1 MTHAIRNP
9 ARERLAA
16 GGLSLGIGIRQC
28 RSVDIATLMH
38 TAGFDWLFLDLE
50 HGPMALETACEI
62 AVAALAV
69 GIAPL
74 VRVPR
79 GQYAMATRA
88 LDGGALGVVMPH
100 VDTAEEAREVAD
112 HLRFPPDG
120 HRSVAGGAPQLGFR
134 NVSTRE
140 AAPALNAATLVVVML
155 ETPRAIENA
164 EAIAAVPGIDA
175 LLIGTNDLTAEMG
188 QPGEFGSEAVAAA
201 YGKVIAA
208 CRQHGKYPG
217 MGGVYSEELLRRY
230 VGLGMQLILCG
241 GDGGLLL
248 AAASQRA
255 GFVRGL
261 RT

>member
-1 MTHAIRNP
+1 LTVSVRNP

-16 GGLSLGIGIRQC
+16 GELCLGIGIRQC
-28 RSVDIATLMH
+28 RSVDIAALMH

-50 HGPMALETACEI
+50 HGSMALETAAEI
-62 AVAALAV
+62 SVAALAV

-79 GQYAMATRA
+79 GQYSMATRA
-88 LDGGALGVVMPH
+88 LDGGALGIVMPH
-100 VDTAEEAREVAD
+100 VDSAEEAREVVD

-120 HRSVAGGAPQLGFR
+120 HRSVAGAPPQLGFR
-134 NVSTRE
+134 NVGTRE
-140 AAPALNAATLVVVML
+140 MAPALNAATLVVVML
-155 ETPRAIENA
+155 ETPLAIDSA

-188 QPGEFGSEAVAAA
+188 RPGEFGSDAVVTA
-201 YGKVIAA
+201 YERVIAA
-208 CRQHGKYPG
+208 CRKRGKYPG
-217 MGGVYSEELLRRY
+217 MGGVYTEDLLRRY
-230 VGLGMQLILCG
+230 VGMGMRLILCG

-248 AAASQRA
+248 AAATQRA

-261 RT
+261 R